1 MRNCIL
7 ITASL
12 LCSLVWISV
21 SGLKSQTVEVQSG
34 DEVTMQCSNFSI
46 VPSQII
52 WFRLNRSEPRCISH
66 MFRSFE
72 PATFCSGFKDGKF
85 NMTSNISTVFLNIK
99 QVDLSDSGLYF
110 CGYYVSRNP
119 LIVDATFLEVQ
130 EVNYEMTKLV
140 NVVLVGLVVVMVMIV
155 ICLSVKITWLH
166 KGNPHEQDPQQDE
179 NLGADGL
186 IYSAVTIH
194 PKTERNL
201 RPDPDREEDKS
212 CIYSGTR

>member
-1 MRNCIL
+1 MRNSIL

-12 LCSLVWISV
+12 LCSL
-21 SGLKSQTVEVQSG
+21 GLKSQTVGVQSG
-34 DEVTMQCSNFSI
+34 DEVTLQCSNFS
-46 VPSQII
+46 STYTQII

-110 CGYYVSRNP
+110 CGYYVSRYP

-140 NVVLVGLVVVMVMIV
+140 IVVLVGLVVVMGMII
-155 ICLSVKITWLH
+155 ICLSVKIKWLH
-166 KGNPHEQDPQQDE
+166 KAHIEEQDPQQEE
-179 NLGADGL
+179 NLGADSL
-186 IYSAVTIH
+186 IYSAVTFR

-201 RPDPDREEDKS
+201 RPDPNREDNKS

>member
-1 MRNCIL
+1 MRICIL

-12 LCSLVWISV
+12 LCSL
-21 SGLKSQTVEVQSG
+21 GLKSQTVEVQSG
-34 DEVTMQCSNFSI
+34 DEATLQCSNFSI
-46 VPSQII
+46 VPSEII

-99 QVDLSDSGLYF
+99 QVDLSDSGLHF
-110 CGYYVSRNP
+110 CGYYVSRYP

-130 EVNYEMTKLV
+130 EVNYEMIKLV
-140 NVVLVGLVVVMVMIV
+140 NVVLVGLIVFMVMIV

-166 KGNPHEQDPQQDE
+166 KALNEEMDPQQDE

-186 IYSAVTIH
+186 IYSAVTIR
-194 PKTERNL
+194 PKTKRNL
-201 RPDPDREEDKS
+201 RPDPDREDDKG

>member
-12 LCSLVWISV
+12 LCSLIWISV

-34 DEVTMQCSNFSI
+34 DEATLQCSNFSSA
-46 VPSQII
+46 PTLTY
-52 WFRLNRSEPRCISH
+52 WFRLNRSEPHCISH

-85 NMTSNISTVFLNIK
+85 NMTSNISTVFLNIN

-110 CGYYVSRNP
+110 CGYYVSRYP

-140 NVVLVGLVVVMVMIV
+140 AVVLVGLVVVMVMIV
-155 ICLSVKITWLH
+155 ICLSVKIKWLH
-166 KGNPHEQDPQQDE
+166 KGNR
-179 NLGADGL
+179 
-186 IYSAVTIH
+186 I
-194 PKTERNL
+194 
-201 RPDPDREEDKS
+201 
-212 CIYSGTR
+212 

>member
-12 LCSLVWISV
+12 LCSLS
-21 SGLKSQTVEVQSG
+21 LKSQTVEVQSG
-34 DEVTMQCSNFSI
+34 DEATLQCSNFSSA
-46 VPSQII
+46 PTLTY
-52 WFRLNRSEPRCISH
+52 WFRLNRSEPHCISH

-85 NMTSNISTVFLNIK
+85 NMTSNISTVFLNIN

-110 CGYYVSRNP
+110 CGYYVSRYP

-140 NVVLVGLVVVMVMIV
+140 AVVLVGLVVVMVMIV
-155 ICLSVKITWLH
+155 ICLSVKIKWLH
-166 KGNPHEQDPQQDE
+166 KAHIEEQDPQQDK
-179 NLGADGL
+179 NLVTDGL
-186 IYSAVTIH
+186 IYFAVTFRS
-194 PKTERNL
+194 KTERNL
-201 RPDPDREEDKS
+201 RLDPNREDDKS
-212 CIYSGTR
+212 CIYSDTR

>member
-12 LCSLVWISV
+12 LCSLIWISV

-34 DEVTMQCSNFSI
+34 DEVTLQ
-46 VPSQII
+46 
-52 WFRLNRSEPRCISH
+52 LNRSEPRCISH

-110 CGYYVSRNP
+110 CGYYLSRYP

-130 EVNYEMTKLV
+130 A
-140 NVVLVGLVVVMVMIV
+140 GDRGPGRLVVVMVMII
-155 ICLSVKITWLH
+155 ICLSVKIKWLH
-166 KGNPHEQDPQQDE
+166 KGNHS
-179 NLGADGL
+179 L
-186 IYSAVTIH
+186 IYSAVTFR

-201 RPDPDREEDKS
+201 RPDPNREEDKS
-212 CIYSGTR
+212 CIHSGTR